1 MAAPQE
7 EREAVYLK
15 LEKECWIIEEAE
27 VTEDQASIAHPPKM
41 LSMLANSLKQRYD
54 DAYEESLIEKTKII
68 LCEPEIHVENSKNAI
83 ELDEAATLEQNVAG
97 EGPMN

>member
-41 LSMLANSLKQRYD
+41 LSMLANSLK
-54 DAYEESLIEKTKII
+54 
-68 LCEPEIHVENSKNAI
+68 
-83 ELDEAATLEQNVAG
+83 
-97 EGPMN
+97 